1 LEATSF
7 DIFNEEF
14 NVAVSKLLR
23 MKIRWTRFLLFVPII
38 SLAIIYFTTWDQVVN
53 DAMLFIRQFFITSFI
68 TVTIWICDAWVFI
81 WFTRMYPNYKDTFKR
96 LLFTI
101 PTFALCTLLVYAI
114 DCYLLCTLI
123 FKIPVFSKFGENIR
137 LTYVVSSLVYI
148 TYECIFF
155 FKNWEKTVLYA
166 EQLQKEH
173 TKAQYE
179 SLKNQI
185 NPHFLFNSLNTLSA
199 IIPMDADKAVD
210 FVHKLSNSY
219 RYLLKMKERELV
231 PLDDELEFMHA
242 YLFLIKSRYGDNI
255 RITIHEKIGDKT
267 LLLPPVSLQM
277 LLENCIKHN
286 VISKDKPLNILIH
299 IDQTSISIH
308 NNLQPKQMPEPSTGL
323 GLENIKKR
331 YAVLSDKTVVVHKT
345 TEYFEVI
352 LPLLNLEV

>member
-1 LEATSF
+1 MKIDRRRLLYIIPVIAVLIVLLTEWEEASTSF
-7 DIFNEEF
+7 AFF
-14 NVAVSKLLR
+14 VKKFVVA
-23 MKIRWTRFLLFVPII
+23 T
-38 SLAIIYFTTWDQVVN
+38 
-53 DAMLFIRQFFITSFI
+53 FIT
-68 TVTIWICDAWVFI
+68 TTIWLVDAIVFEKMVE
-81 WFTRMYPNYKDTFKR
+81 RYPEFKHTFKR
-96 LLFTI
+96 VLLTVIGFVVC
-101 PTFALCTLLVYAI
+101 TFIIYSIDCFFICRIVFNLPMYTNFVENVRITYVITALVYVI
-114 DCYLLCTLI
+114 
-123 FKIPVFSKFGENIR
+123 
-137 LTYVVSSLVYI
+137 
-148 TYECIFF
+148 YECIFF
-155 FKNWEKTVLYA
+155 YNNWKKTIIYA
-166 EQLQKEH
+166 EQLKREH
-173 TKAQYE
+173 TIAQYE

-255 RITIHEKIGDKT
+255 RITINEKIGGKAS
-267 LLLPPVSLQM
+267 LLPPVSLQM

-286 VISKDKPLNILIH
+286 VISKDKPLNIMIH
-299 IDQTSISIH
+299 IDQTSIAIH
-308 NNLQPKQMPEPSTGL
+308 NNLQPKQMSEPSTGL

-331 YAVLSDKTVVVHKT
+331 YAVLSDKTVVVNQT

>member
-1 LEATSF
+1 
-7 DIFNEEF
+7 
-14 NVAVSKLLR
+14 
-23 MKIRWTRFLLFVPII
+23 MKIRWSRLLLLVPAI
-38 SLAIIYFTTWDQVVN
+38 SLGIILFTIWEQVVN
-53 DAMLFIRQFFITSFI
+53 DFSLFLRQFFITCFI
-68 TVTIWICDAWVFI
+68 TATIWVCDAWVFI
-81 WFTRMYPNYKDTFKR
+81 KFSRMYPNYKDTFKR

-101 PTFALCTLLVYAI
+101 PTFALSTLLVYTL
-114 DCYLLCTLI
+114 DCYFLCTVI
-123 FKIPVFSKFGENIR
+123 FDLPVFSKFGENIR
-137 LTYVVSSLVYI
+137 LTYVVSAMVYI

-185 NPHFLFNSLNTLSA
+185 NPHFLFNSLNTLTA

-255 RITIHEKIGDKT
+255 RITINEKIGGKAS
-267 LLLPPVSLQM
+267 LLPPVSLQM

-286 VISKDKPLNILIH
+286 VISKDKPLNIMID
-299 IDQTSISIH
+299 IDQTSIIVR
-308 NNLQPKQMPEPSTGL
+308 NNLQPKQMSEPSTGL

-331 YAVLSDKTVVVHKT
+331 YAVLSDTTVMVNQT